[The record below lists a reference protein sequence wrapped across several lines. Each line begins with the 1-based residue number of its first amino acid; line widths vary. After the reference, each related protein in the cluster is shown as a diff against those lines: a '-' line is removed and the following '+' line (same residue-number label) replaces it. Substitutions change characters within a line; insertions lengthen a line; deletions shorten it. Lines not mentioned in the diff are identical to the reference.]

1 MTIDIKGIEFE
12 SADEAV
18 QYAEAGGGRAVLL
31 EGKHLVVATAEAHRM
46 EEARIE
52 FAYLID
58 HDLPDG
64 RHRIMTV
71 PVND

>member
-1 MTIDIKGIEFE
+1 MTIAIKGIEFDT
-12 SADEAV
+12 AGEAV

-31 EGKHLVVATAEAHRM
+31 DGKRLVVATAEAHRM
-46 EEARIE
+46 EKAGVE

-58 HDLPDG
+58 HDPPDG
-64 RHRIMTV
+64 KRRIMTI

>member
-1 MTIDIKGIEFE
+1 MTIDIQGIEFDT
-12 SADEAV
+12 ADEAV

-31 EGKHLVVATAEAHRM
+31 DGQHLVVATTEAHRM
-46 EEARIE
+46 EEAGVE

-58 HDLPDG
+58 HDMPEG
-64 RHRIMTV
+64 RHRIMTI

>member
-1 MTIDIKGIEFE
+1 MTIDIQGIEFDT
-12 SADEAV
+12 ADEAV

-31 EGKHLVVATAEAHRM
+31 DGKRLVVATAEAHRM
-46 EEARIE
+46 EEAGVE
-52 FAYLID
+52 FAYLVD

-64 RHRIMTV
+64 RRRIMTV

>member
-1 MTIDIKGIEFE
+1 MTIEIEGIEFK

-31 EGKHLVVATAEAHRM
+31 DRRHLVVATAEAHRM
-46 EEARIE
+46 EEAGVE

-64 RHRIMTV
+64 RHRIMTI

>member
-1 MTIDIKGIEFE
+1 MTIEINGIEFE

-31 EGKHLVVATAEAHRM
+31 DGKHLVIATAEAHRM
-46 EEARIE
+46 EETGVE

-58 HDLPDG
+58 HELPDG
-64 RHRIMTV
+64 RHRIMTI